1 MLYILFLKINRI
13 RKDPRHKLRHMLL
26 KLKIV
31 KLDHLRAP
39 VIQEVLYYDIQLRII
54 KYIEEFL
61 AHLS

>member
-31 KLDHLRAP
+31 DHLRAP